1 MFTNRKMRPA
11 WTGPMNRAMAAALV
25 VGLSAAAGA
34 QTVGLK
40 TLEQDAKR
48 DNPKA
53 RAMFDE
59 VANAYKALRSY
70 SDQGEFVLAFKV
82 DGKVRKKVLPM
93 KMTIARPNKL
103 DFDAG
108 EVRIMSDGTTMS
120 TAVLPLKRYTT
131 VPAPQKLGIDAFREG
146 PIGAM
151 IFGSPAG
158 APMFVLLTLLTAAD
172 PAAGVA
178 QIGGILQPAPPGDA
192 KAADLKA
199 GGARIESSA
208 FMIEFDKGQTACLLT
223 VDPATKLISSIEM
236 KVDPAQLARGL
247 PKGQEFTIEQFGWKA
262 GAIAT
267 ELSKDRTFVYEAPK
281 GFAKVDSL
289 VPQEGPKGHA
299 LLGKPAPEFT
309 LTVLDGPGKT
319 KTITKAEL
327 AGKVV
332 VIDFWATWCGPCIE
346 EMPEIQ
352 KLIEAYAESKKDVV
366 VVALSQDDDP
376 AELSQVRKLVEKKL
390 SEQKFNLS
398 KAPIGLVGV
407 DPSKSVGDAFQV
419 QGYPTLVILDRKGLV
434 QSVHE
439 GFDPNPGVP
448 LNKSLAKEIETLLDG
463 KSLLTPKESPKGASK
478 NSDK

>member
-25 VGLSAAAGA
+25 VSLSAAAGA

-178 QIGGILQPAPPGDA
+178 QIGGTLQPAPPGDA

-208 FMIEFDKGQTACLLT
+208 FMIEFDKGQTGCLLT
-223 VDPATKLISSIEM
+223 VDPATKLILSIEM
-236 KVDPAQLARGL
+236 KIDPAQLTRGL
-247 PKGQEFTIEQFGWKA
+247 PKGQEFSIEQFGWKA

-319 KTITKAEL
+319 KTITRAEL

-366 VVALSQDDDP
+366 IVALSQDDDP

-390 SEQKFNLS
+390 SEKKFNLS
-398 KAPIGLVGV
+398 MAPIGLVGV